1 MKLTN
6 QMLRK
11 IIKEE
16 ASKLN
21 SEELKEETPSE
32 TDPDELADTVEKQVD
47 FIKALKI
54 KEAKL
59 QKALKSI
66 QEAKAA
72 ATKKLLGKI

>member
-1 MKLTN
+1 MKLTKEA
-6 QMLRK
+6 LRK
-11 IIKEE
+11 IIQEE

-21 SEELKEETPSE
+21 SEELKDETPSE
-32 TDPDELADTVEKQVD
+32 TDPDELADSVEKHVD

-59 QKALKSI
+59 TAQLKKI

-72 ATKKLLGKI
+72 ATKKLLAKV